1 MLGNLKGEI
10 ARAIRVLG
18 PDQGEMQNVLAQHR
32 LHHQR
37 RGRCPERVQ
46 PKPGKKPERRRALN
60 ELPAR
65 AAG

>member
-32 LHHQR
+32 LHH
-37 RGRCPERVQ
+37 
-46 PKPGKKPERRRALN
+46 
-60 ELPAR
+60 
-65 AAG
+65 